1 MGKTLVIV
9 ESPAKCKKIE
19 SYLGDGYRC
28 IASYGH
34 IQGLDNSRGL
44 RCIDVE
50 NQFTPVYVHLPE
62 KQQQIQRLITEC
74 GRATEVILA
83 TDDDR
88 EGEAIAWHICK
99 VCGLSVETTKR
110 ILFHEITKPAIT
122 QAVQNPTLIN
132 MNTIYAQQARQI
144 LDFVVGYSIS
154 PILWEHISRH
164 TKEGLSAGRCQTPA
178 LRLVY
183 DNQKDIDQSPGKKV
197 YNTTGYFTSLNLPF
211 QLNHHYDSEQ
221 PMESFLEESVN
232 FDHIYSCQKPR
243 ETKKQPPT
251 PFTTSTLQQTASSV
265 LHISPKDTMKI
276 CQKLYE
282 GGYITYMRTDS
293 KTLSKEFLETVEP
306 CIKEKYGE
314 NYVRDNFMELSE
326 RAQEPVKKSKKS
338 KKSKKEEEKD
348 SNAQEAHE
356 AIRPTDIRREKVADT
371 MEPREKKMYQLI
383 WRTTME
389 ACMATAQYL
398 SLTAIITSCEE
409 HQYRYSTE
417 KVVFPGWKVVGGYE
431 EENPIYH
438 HLLSLKNNN
447 TIEYKKVESKVTMK
461 ELKSHYT
468 EAKLISLLE
477 QKGIGRPST
486 FSSLLDKIQERG
498 YVKKE
503 NVKGKTISCTDYVL
517 EEDAIEE
524 TISQREFGNEK
535 GKLVVQ
541 STGYLVVE
549 FLIKHFPDLFEYGY
563 TKQMED
569 RLDKIAKAEE
579 IWYELCRECYQDI
592 QTASRDLVSDKVSI
606 AIDEYHTYIIGK
618 YGPVVKY
625 SPTGEK
631 KDISFKTVKKDLDM
645 EALKAGTLSLED
657 ILQLK
662 DTVGRELGDY
672 QGSPLYLK
680 KGKYG
685 LYVEWGDQKRS
696 LKTLDTVEE
705 CDITY
710 DLVVNSVLSVNKAI
724 VREITKDM
732 SIRSGK
738 YGAYIY
744 YKTPTMT
751 KPSFKSLKG
760 FKEDYE
766 KCSLKKVVEYY
777 NQ

>member
-50 NQFTPVYVHLPE
+50 NQFKPVYVHLPE
-62 KQQQIQRLITEC
+62 KQTQIQRLISEC

-99 VCGLSVETTKR
+99 VCGLSPETTKR

-122 QAVQNPTLIN
+122 QAVKNPTRIN

-144 LDFVVGYSIS
+144 LDFVVGYTIS

-183 DNQKDIDQSPGKKV
+183 DNQKEIDKAPGRKV

-211 QLNHHYDSEQ
+211 QLNHHYESEQ
-221 PMESFLEESVN
+221 PMETFLEETVN
-232 FDHIYSCQKPR
+232 FDHEYNYQSPR
-243 ETKKQPPT
+243 QTKKEPPN
-251 PFTTSTLQQTASSV
+251 PFTTSTLQQTASST

-282 GGYITYMRTDS
+282 GGFITYMRTDS
-293 KTLSKEFLETVEP
+293 KTLSKEFLEKLEP
-306 CIKEKYGE
+306 IIKDKYGE
-314 NYVRDNFMELSE
+314 NYVKENLMELSE
-326 RAQEPVKKSKKS
+326 RGQEKPKKGKKT
-338 KKSKKEEEKD
+338 KKEEEKE
-348 SNAQEAHE
+348 STAQEAHE
-356 AIRPTDIRREKVADT
+356 AIRPTDMLRENIPET
-371 MEPREKKMYQLI
+371 MEPREKKMYYLI

-398 SLTAIITSCEE
+398 SLTATITAHEGK
-409 HQYRYSTE
+409 QYRYSTE
-417 KVVFPGWKVVGGYE
+417 KVVFPGWKAVAGYE
-431 EENPIYH
+431 QDNPTYDYLI
-438 HLLSLKNNN
+438 SLKKKSVV
-447 TIEYKKVESKVTMK
+447 EYKKVESKVSMK

-477 QKGIGRPST
+477 QRGIGRPST

-503 NVKGKTISCTDYVL
+503 NVQGKKISCTDFIL
-517 EEDAIEE
+517 ENDAIEE
-524 TISQREFGNEK
+524 TTTQREFGNEK

-541 STGYLVVE
+541 PTGYLVVE
-549 FLIKHFPDLFEYGY
+549 FLIKHFPELFEYGY

-569 RLDKIAKAEE
+569 RLDKIANAEE
-579 IWYELCRECYQDI
+579 IWYELCRECYEDI
-592 QTASRDLVSDKVSI
+592 HRASKDLISDKVSI
-606 AIDEYHTYIIGK
+606 SIDRYHTYIIGK
-618 YGPVVKY
+618 YGPVIKY
-625 SPTGEK
+625 NPTGDK
-631 KDISFKTVKKDLDM
+631 KDITFKAVKKDIDM
-645 EALKAGTLSLED
+645 EALKRGELTLED
-657 ILQLK
+657 IVEVK
-662 DTVGRELGDY
+662 DSVGRELGEY
-672 QGSPLYLK
+672 QGEILYLK
-680 KGKYG
+680 KGKFG
-685 LYVEWGDQKRS
+685 LYVEWGKEKRS
-696 LKTLDTVEE
+696 LKTLENVEE

-710 DLVVNSVLSVNKAI
+710 EIVLNSILSVNKSI
-724 VREITKDM
+724 LREITKDM
-732 SIRSGK
+732 TIRTGK

-744 YKTPTMT
+744 YKTDGMK

-766 KCSLKKVVEYY
+766 KCAKKKVIEFY
-777 NQ
+777 NG

>member
-1 MGKTLVIV
+1 MGKSLVIV

-44 RCIDVE
+44 RCIDVD
-50 NQFTPVYVHLPE
+50 NQFKPVYVHLPE
-62 KQQQIQRLITEC
+62 KQQQIQRLISEC

-99 VCGLSVETTKR
+99 VCGLSPETTKR

-122 QAVQNPTLIN
+122 QAVKNPTRIN

-144 LDFVVGYSIS
+144 LDFVVGYTIS

-183 DNQKDIDQSPGKKV
+183 DNQKEIDKAPGRKV

-211 QLNHHYDSEQ
+211 QLNHHYESEQ
-221 PMESFLEESVN
+221 PMETFLEETVN
-232 FDHIYSCQKPR
+232 FDHEYNYQSPR
-243 ETKKQPPT
+243 QTKKEPPN
-251 PFTTSTLQQTASSV
+251 PFTTSTLQQTASST

-282 GGYITYMRTDS
+282 GGFITYMRTDS
-293 KTLSKEFLETVEP
+293 KTLSKEFLEKLEP
-306 CIKEKYGE
+306 IIKDKYGE
-314 NYVRDNFMELSE
+314 NYVKENLMELSE
-326 RAQEPVKKSKKS
+326 RGQEKPKKGKKT
-338 KKSKKEEEKD
+338 KKEEEKE
-348 SNAQEAHE
+348 STAQEAHE
-356 AIRPTDIRREKVADT
+356 AIRPTDMLRENIPET
-371 MEPREKKMYQLI
+371 MEPREKKMYYLI

-398 SLTAIITSCEE
+398 SLTATITAHEGK
-409 HQYRYSTE
+409 QYRYSTE
-417 KVVFPGWKVVGGYE
+417 KVVFPGWKAVAGYE
-431 EENPIYH
+431 QDNPTYDYLI
-438 HLLSLKNNN
+438 SLKKKSVV
-447 TIEYKKVESKVTMK
+447 EYKKVESKVSMK

-477 QKGIGRPST
+477 QRGIGRPST

-503 NVKGKTISCTDYVL
+503 NVQGKKISCTDFIL
-517 EEDAIEE
+517 ENDAIEE
-524 TISQREFGNEK
+524 TTTQREFGNEK

-541 STGYLVVE
+541 PTGYLVVE
-549 FLIKHFPDLFEYGY
+549 FLIKHFPELFEYGY

-569 RLDKIAKAEE
+569 RLDKIANAEE
-579 IWYELCRECYQDI
+579 IWYELCRECYEDI
-592 QTASRDLVSDKVSI
+592 HRASKDLISDKVSI
-606 AIDEYHTYIIGK
+606 SIDRYHTYIIGK
-618 YGPVVKY
+618 YGPVIKY
-625 SPTGEK
+625 NPTGDK
-631 KDISFKTVKKDLDM
+631 KDITFKAVKKDIDM
-645 EALKAGTLSLED
+645 EALKRGELTLED
-657 ILQLK
+657 IVEVK
-662 DTVGRELGDY
+662 DSVGRELGEY
-672 QGSPLYLK
+672 QGEILYLK
-680 KGKYG
+680 KGKFG
-685 LYVEWGDQKRS
+685 LYVEWGKEKRS
-696 LKTLDTVEE
+696 LKTLENVEE

-710 DLVVNSVLSVNKAI
+710 EIVLNSILSVNKSI
-724 VREITKDM
+724 LREITKDM
-732 SIRSGK
+732 TIRTGK

-744 YKTPTMT
+744 YKTDGMK

-766 KCSLKKVVEYY
+766 KCAKKKVIEFY
-777 NQ
+777 NG

>member
-50 NQFTPVYVHLPE
+50 HQFRPVYVHLPE
-62 KQQQIQRLITEC
+62 KQQQIQRLISEC

-88 EGEAIAWHICK
+88 EGEAIAWHICM

-122 QAVQNPTLIN
+122 QAVQNPTRIN

-144 LDFVVGYSIS
+144 LDFVVGYTIS

-211 QLNHHYDSEQ
+211 QLNHHYDSEG
-221 PMESFLEESVN
+221 PMETFLEESVN
-232 FDHIYSCQKPR
+232 LDHVYSCQKPR

-251 PFTTSTLQQTASSV
+251 PFTTSMLQQTASSV
-265 LHISPKDTMKI
+265 LHITPKDTMRI

-314 NYVRDNFMELSE
+314 NYVRENLMELSE

-338 KKSKKEEEKD
+338 KKSKKEEEKE
-348 SNAQEAHE
+348 STAQEAHE
-356 AIRPTDIRREKVADT
+356 AIRPTDITREKVHDT

-398 SLTAIITSCEE
+398 SLTATITSYES

-417 KVVFPGWKVVGGYE
+417 KVVFPGWKAVGGYE
-431 EENPIYH
+431 EDNPIYP

-447 TIEYKKVESKVTMK
+447 TIEYKKIESKVTMK

-503 NVKGKTISCTDYVL
+503 NVKGKAISCTDYVL
-517 EEDAIEE
+517 EDDAIEE

-541 STGYLVVE
+541 PTGYLVVE

-592 QTASRDLVSDKVSI
+592 QHASRELVSDKVSI

-618 YGPVVKY
+618 YGPVLKY
-625 SPTGEK
+625 SPTGDK
-631 KDISFKTVKKDLDM
+631 KDISFKAVKKDLDM
-645 EALKAGTLSLED
+645 EALKAGSLSLED
-657 ILQLK
+657 ILEVK
-662 DTVGRELGDY
+662 DTKGRELGEY
-672 QGSPLYLK
+672 QGSSLYVK
-680 KGKYG
+680 KGKFG
-685 LYVEWGDQKRS
+685 LYVEWGEQKRS
-696 LKTLDTVEE
+696 LKTLGDVAE

-710 DLVVNSVLSVNKAI
+710 DMVVNSVLSINKAI

-732 SIRSGK
+732 SIRTGR

-744 YKTPTMT
+744 YKTAAMG

>member
-50 NQFTPVYVHLPE
+50 NQFKPVYVHLPE
-62 KQQQIQRLITEC
+62 KQTQIQRLISEC

-99 VCGLSVETTKR
+99 VCGLSPETTKR

-122 QAVQNPTLIN
+122 QAVKNPTRIN

-144 LDFVVGYSIS
+144 LDFVVGYTIS

-183 DNQKDIDQSPGKKV
+183 DNQKEIDKAPGRKV

-211 QLNHHYDSEQ
+211 QLNHHYESEQ
-221 PMESFLEESVN
+221 PMETFLEETVN
-232 FDHIYSCQKPR
+232 FDHEYNYQSPR
-243 ETKKQPPT
+243 QTKKEPPN
-251 PFTTSTLQQTASSV
+251 PFTTSTLQQTASST

-282 GGYITYMRTDS
+282 GGFITYMRTDS
-293 KTLSKEFLETVEP
+293 KTLSKEFLEKIEP
-306 CIKEKYGE
+306 IIKDKYGE
-314 NYVRDNFMELSE
+314 NYVKENLMELSE
-326 RAQEPVKKSKKS
+326 RGQEKPKKGKKT
-338 KKSKKEEEKD
+338 KKEEEKE
-348 SNAQEAHE
+348 STAQEAHE
-356 AIRPTDIRREKVADT
+356 AIRPTDMLRENIPET
-371 MEPREKKMYQLI
+371 MEPREKKMYYLI

-398 SLTAIITSCEE
+398 SLTATITAHEGR
-409 HQYRYSTE
+409 QYRYSTE
-417 KVVFPGWKVVGGYE
+417 KVVFPGWKAVAGYE
-431 EENPIYH
+431 QDNPTYDYLI
-438 HLLSLKNNN
+438 SLKKKSVV
-447 TIEYKKVESKVTMK
+447 EYKKVESKVSMK

-477 QKGIGRPST
+477 QRGIGRPST

-503 NVKGKTISCTDYVL
+503 NVQGKKISCTDFIL
-517 EEDAIEE
+517 ENDAIEE
-524 TISQREFGNEK
+524 TTTQREFGNEK

-541 STGYLVVE
+541 PTGYLVVE
-549 FLIKHFPDLFEYGY
+549 FLIKHFPELFEYGY

-569 RLDKIAKAEE
+569 RLDKIANAEE
-579 IWYELCRECYQDI
+579 IWYELCRECYEDI
-592 QTASRDLVSDKVSI
+592 HRASKDLISDKVSI
-606 AIDEYHTYIIGK
+606 SIDRYHTYIIGK
-618 YGPVVKY
+618 YGPVIKY
-625 SPTGEK
+625 NPTGDK
-631 KDISFKTVKKDLDM
+631 KDITFKAVKKDIDM
-645 EALKAGTLSLED
+645 EALKRGELTLED
-657 ILQLK
+657 IVEVK
-662 DTVGRELGDY
+662 DSVGRELGEY
-672 QGSPLYLK
+672 QGEILYLK
-680 KGKYG
+680 KGKFG
-685 LYVEWGDQKRS
+685 LYVEWGKEKRS
-696 LKTLDTVEE
+696 LKTLENVEE

-710 DLVVNSVLSVNKAI
+710 ELVLNSILSVNKSI
-724 VREITKDM
+724 LREITKDM
-732 SIRSGK
+732 TIRTGK

-744 YKTPTMT
+744 YKTDGMK

-766 KCSLKKVVEYY
+766 KCAKKKVIEFY
-777 NQ
+777 NG

>member
-19 SYLGDGYRC
+19 SYLGEGYRC

-34 IQGLDNSRGL
+34 IQGLDNSLGM
-44 RCIDVE
+44 RCIDVN
-50 NQFTPVYVHLPE
+50 NQFKPVYIHLSE
-62 KQQQIQRLITEC
+62 KQQQIQRLISEC

-99 VCGLSVETTKR
+99 VCGLSPETTKR

-122 QAVQNPTLIN
+122 QAVQNPTRIN

-144 LDFVVGYSIS
+144 LDFVVGYTIS

-183 DNQKDIDQSPGKKV
+183 DNQKEIDESPGKKV

-211 QLNHHYDSEQ
+211 QLNHYYALEK
-221 PMESFLEESVN
+221 PMETFLEESVN
-232 FDHIYSCQKPR
+232 FEHKYICQKPR
-243 ETKKQPPT
+243 ETKKQPPS
-251 PFTTSTLQQTASSV
+251 PFTTSMLQQTASSM

-293 KTLSKEFLETVEP
+293 KTLSKEFLEKIEP
-306 CIKEKYGE
+306 LIKQKYGDM
-314 NYVRDNFMELSE
+314 YVRENLMELSE
-326 RAQEPVKKSKKS
+326 RIQEKPKKTKKT
-338 KKSKKEEEKD
+338 KKKKEEEE
-348 SNAQEAHE
+348 STVQEAHE
-356 AIRPTDIRREKVADT
+356 AIRPTDMLRDKLPDT
-371 MEPREKKMYQLI
+371 MEPREKKMYLLI

-398 SLTAIITSCEE
+398 SLSASISAYEGY
-409 HQYRYSTE
+409 QYRYSTE
-417 KVVFPGWKVVGGYE
+417 KVVFPGWKIVVGYE
-431 EENPIYH
+431 EENPIYE
-438 HLLSLKNNN
+438 LLLTLKSDSD
-447 TIEYKKVESKVTMK
+447 IEYKKIESKVSMK

-477 QKGIGRPST
+477 QRGIGRPST

-503 NVKGKTISCTDYVL
+503 NVKGKSISCTDYVL
-517 EEDAIEE
+517 EDDAIEE
-524 TISQREFGNEK
+524 TVSQREFGNEK

-541 STGYLVVE
+541 PTGYLVIE
-549 FLIKHFPDLFEYGY
+549 FLIKHFPDLFDYGY

-579 IWYELCRECYQDI
+579 IWHELCNECYQDI
-592 QTASRDLVSDKVSI
+592 QVASRELVSTKVTI
-606 AIDEYHTYIIGK
+606 PIDEYHTYIIGK
-618 YGPVVKY
+618 YGPVIKY
-625 SPTGEK
+625 NPTGDK
-631 KDISFKTVKKDLDM
+631 NDITFKSVKKDLDM
-645 EALKAGTLSLED
+645 EALKRGELSLES
-657 ILQLK
+657 IVEIK
-662 DTVGRELGDY
+662 ETVGRELGEY
-672 QGSPLYLK
+672 QGHTLYLK
-680 KGKYG
+680 KGKFG
-685 LYVEWGDQKRS
+685 LYVEWGQQKRS
-696 LKTLDTVEE
+696 LKTLQNVSE
-705 CDITY
+705 CDITF
-710 DLVVNSVLSVNKAI
+710 DLVQTTVLSVNKSI
-724 VREITKDM
+724 LREISSDM
-732 SIRSGK
+732 SVRTGK

-744 YKTPTMT
+744 YKTEGMT

-760 FKEDYE
+760 FKDDYE
-766 KCSLKKVVEYY
+766 KCSKKKILDYY
-777 NQ
+777 NE